1 MPFMNTNNSP
11 QNSHD
16 ALRKAAILVSALDT
30 RNADALLSKMGPEQA
45 ARVRSAAMQLGDVDS
60 DEQRLVLDE
69 FMRAGST
76 PPRNNDPGIELD
88 DSLAQKIASHQPD
101 HQASETTE
109 SSEAVPFRFLHETT
123 ADSLAKHLGGE
134 HPQLIAVVVA
144 HLPAKRAA
152 DLVKRL
158 PPRLQANVLRRVA
171 ELDTAD
177 PQVLLDVERE
187 LELLLSDE
195 LRAARN
201 RSAGLTAVTAI
212 LNAAG
217 IDRTDLLVNLT
228 RHDQLLAVQ
237 LGEAAHDRAEKKRPL
252 ATANPTQVRHDSAP
266 PQTTVTKSATEPR
279 QVDVSQETR
288 PLGRSVDELPLV
300 TFEALVEL
308 DDQSLAKLIRETD
321 PQVILLALIGADPK
335 LLDRILGQLAPRE
348 AKLLRRRLQQT
359 GPLRLSDVA
368 QAQQQVAHTA
378 AELAAQGQLRLPE
391 AKRFVMAA

>member
-1 MPFMNTNNSP
+1 MNTNNSP

-16 ALRKAAILVSALDT
+16 PLRKAAILVSALDT

-69 FMRAGST
+69 FMRAGNT

-88 DSLAQKIASHQPD
+88 DSLAQKIASHQTD

-158 PPRLQANVLRRVA
+158 SPRLQANVLRRVA

-201 RSAGLTAVTAI
+201 LSAGLTAVTAI

-237 LGEAAHDRAEKKRPL
+237 LGKAAHDRADKKRPL

-266 PQTTVTKSATEPR
+266 PQTTLTKSTTEPR

-288 PLGRSVDELPLV
+288 PLGRSVDKLPLV
-300 TFEALVEL
+300 KFEALIEL

-378 AELAAQGQLRLPE
+378 AELAAQGQLHLPE
-391 AKRFVMAA
+391 PKRFVMAA